1 MAKTKTN
8 TTEKIKE
15 LADRYQELRKEMIA
29 ELIKVLPVNVV
40 IEFSKPLYITR
51 DYMTDFSHL
60 SGLYDNVTCPLVA
73 MVVTPHKEL
82 IVLEGEM
89 TDKKKEDYI
98 RDYYSEHMQEL
109 VAHNDIEHDTDVN
122 DWFGIM
128 EIVDIPF
135 SALYNIYREY
145 CVLSRKRVILD

>member
-1 MAKTKTN
+1 MVKTDTPK
-8 TTEKIKE
+8 KVKE
-15 LADRYQELRKEMIA
+15 LEDKYQELRNEMID

-40 IEFSKPLYITR
+40 IEFSNPLYITR
-51 DYMTDFSHL
+51 DYMADFSHI
-60 SGLYDNVTCPLVA
+60 SGMYDKVISPLVA

-82 IVLEGEM
+82 IFLDGEL

-98 RDYYSEHMQEL
+98 SDYYSESIQKI
-109 VAHNDIEHDTDVN
+109 VANDNIECN
-122 DWFGIM
+122 REIGMWFGVR

-145 CVLSRKRVILD
+145 CVLSRKRIILN